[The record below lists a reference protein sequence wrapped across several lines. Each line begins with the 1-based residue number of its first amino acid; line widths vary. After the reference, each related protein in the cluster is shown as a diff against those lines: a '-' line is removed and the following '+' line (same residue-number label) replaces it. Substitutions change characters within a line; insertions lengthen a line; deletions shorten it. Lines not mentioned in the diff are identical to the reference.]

1 MSNVRNTP
9 YLQGERSGPHSYL
22 LYGKLSKKS
31 LDLFTTVCYIRFL
44 ATNPD
49 EPSPAASRMRSC
61 VVGTLILTGV
71 LPRNPFLTDIKKK
84 EEVLDSTVKRFTQTF
99 FVIAGVAV
107 VPLKFT
113 NNYIINKL

>member
-49 EPSPAASRMRSC
+49 EPSPAAPRMRSC
-61 VVGTLILTGV
+61 VVGTLNWGFTQEPLFN
-71 LPRNPFLTDIKKK
+71 RHQKK
-84 EEVLDSTVKRFTQTF
+84 EEVLDSTVKGFTQTI
-99 FVIAGVAV
+99 FVIAGIAV